1 MNKYI
6 ELLGKLH
13 VHPLFWLIAG
23 MAVLTAH
30 FKQLCL
36 LFFIVL
42 VHELG
47 HAAAAVFF
55 SWRVKRILLL
65 PFGGVAEVEEYG
77 NRPFREEWIVTLAG
91 PAQHLWLIAAAF
103 FLWKAGWI
111 ADEGWELFF
120 RYNLAVL
127 GLNLLPIWPLDGGK
141 LLFLLLAYFRPFSA
155 AHRHMVAVSAVL
167 LAVFAVL
174 LFVVAPRQLDLW
186 TIAAFLAHAIWQE
199 QKQHPYV
206 VMRFLLERYY
216 GKKGDYA
223 RLRTITAPA
232 DERISHV
239 LHRFYRGQKH
249 AIVVVRNGRERTTLD
264 ENELLHAFFSEK
276 QTDAPLGALIYS

>member
-6 ELLGKLH
+6 GLLGKLH
-13 VHPLFWLIAG
+13 VHPLLWLIGG

-47 HAAAAVFF
+47 HAAAAAFF

-65 PFGGVAEVEEYG
+65 PFGGVAEVEEHG

-91 PAQHLWLIAAAF
+91 PAQHLWLGAAAF
-103 FLWKAGWI
+103 FFWKAGWM
-111 ADEGWELFF
+111 DDGSWELFF
-120 RYNLAVL
+120 RYNVAVF
-127 GLNLLPIWPLDGGK
+127 GMNLLPVWPLDGGK
-141 LLFLLLAYFRPFSA
+141 LLFLLLSYRRPFSE
-155 AHRHMVAVSAVL
+155 AHRNMVAISAAVL
-167 LAVFAVL
+167 VAGVIL
-174 LFVVAPRQLDLW
+174 LLVAAPRQLELW
-186 TIAAFLAHAIWQE
+186 VIAAFLAHAVWQE
-199 QKQHPYV
+199 WKQHPYI

-216 GKKGDYA
+216 GKKGDYT
-223 RLRTITAPA
+223 RLQTITASA
-232 DERISHV
+232 EERISAV

-249 AIVVVRNGRERTTLD
+249 AIEVTGGSGERMTLD
-264 ENELLHAFFSEK
+264 ENELLHAFFAEK
-276 QTDAPLGALIYS
+276 RTDAPLGALIY

>member
-6 ELLGKLH
+6 GLLGKLH
-13 VHPLFWLIAG
+13 VHPLLWLIGG

-47 HAAAAVFF
+47 HAAAAAFF

-65 PFGGVAEVEEYG
+65 PFGGVAEVEEHG

-91 PAQHLWLIAAAF
+91 PAQHLWLGAAAF
-103 FLWKAGWI
+103 FFWKAGWM
-111 ADEGWELFF
+111 DDGSWELFF
-120 RYNLAVL
+120 RYNVAVF
-127 GLNLLPIWPLDGGK
+127 GLNLLPVWPLDGGK
-141 LLFLLLAYFRPFSA
+141 LLFLLLSYRRPFSE
-155 AHRHMVAVSAVL
+155 AHRNMVAISAAVL
-167 LAVFAVL
+167 VAGVIL
-174 LFVVAPRQLDLW
+174 LLVAAPRQLELW
-186 TIAAFLAHAIWQE
+186 VITAFLAHAVWQE
-199 QKQHPYV
+199 WKQHPYI

-216 GKKGDYA
+216 GKKGDYT
-223 RLRTITAPA
+223 RLQTITASA
-232 DERISHV
+232 EERISAV

-249 AIVVVRNGRERTTLD
+249 AIVVTGGSGERMTLD
-264 ENELLHAFFSEK
+264 ENELLHAFFAEK
-276 QTDAPLGALIYS
+276 RTDAPLGALIY

>member
-6 ELLGKLH
+6 GLLGKLH
-13 VHPLFWLIAG
+13 VHPLLWLIGG

-47 HAAAAVFF
+47 HAAAAAFF

-65 PFGGVAEVEEYG
+65 PFGGVAEVEEHG

-91 PAQHLWLIAAAF
+91 PAQHLWLGVAACF
-103 FLWKAGWI
+103 FWKAGWM
-111 ADEGWELFF
+111 DDGSWELFF
-120 RYNLAVL
+120 HYNVAVF
-127 GLNLLPIWPLDGGK
+127 GLNLLPVWPLDGGK
-141 LLFLLLAYFRPFSA
+141 LLFLLLSYRRPFSE
-155 AHRHMVAVSAVL
+155 AHRNMVAISAAMLVAGVIL
-167 LAVFAVL
+167 LLVAV
-174 LFVVAPRQLDLW
+174 PRQLELW
-186 TIAAFLAHAIWQE
+186 VIAAFLAHAVWQE
-199 QKQHPYV
+199 WKQHPYI

-216 GKKGDYA
+216 GKKGDYT
-223 RLRTITAPA
+223 RLQTITASA
-232 DERISHV
+232 EERISAV

-249 AIVVVRNGRERTTLD
+249 AIEVTGGSGERMTLD
-264 ENELLHAFFSEK
+264 ENELLHAFFAEK
-276 QTDAPLGALIYS
+276 RTDAPLGALIY

>member
-6 ELLGKLH
+6 GLLGKLH
-13 VHPLFWLIAG
+13 VHPLLWLIGG

-47 HAAAAVFF
+47 HAAAATFF

-65 PFGGVAEVEEYG
+65 PFGGVAEVEEHG

-91 PAQHLWLIAAAF
+91 PAQHLWLGVAACF
-103 FLWKAGWI
+103 FWKAGWM
-111 ADEGWELFF
+111 DDGSWELFF
-120 RYNLAVL
+120 RYNVAVFV
-127 GLNLLPIWPLDGGK
+127 LNLLPVWPLDGGK
-141 LLFLLLAYFRPFSA
+141 LLFLLLSYRRPFSE
-155 AHRHMVAVSAVL
+155 AHRNMVAISAAMLVAGVIL
-167 LAVFAVL
+167 LLVAV
-174 LFVVAPRQLDLW
+174 PRQLELW
-186 TIAAFLAHAIWQE
+186 VIAAFLAHAVWQE
-199 QKQHPYV
+199 WKQHPYI

-216 GKKGDYA
+216 GKKGDYT
-223 RLRTITAPA
+223 RLQTITASA
-232 DERISHV
+232 EERISAV

-249 AIVVVRNGRERTTLD
+249 AIEVTGGSGERMTLD
-264 ENELLHAFFSEK
+264 ENELLHAFFAEK
-276 QTDAPLGALIYS
+276 RTDAPLGALIY

>member
-6 ELLGKLH
+6 GLLGKLH
-13 VHPLFWLIAG
+13 VHPLLWLIGG

-47 HAAAAVFF
+47 HAAAAAFF

-65 PFGGVAEVEEYG
+65 PFGGVAEVEEHG

-91 PAQHLWLIAAAF
+91 PAQHLWLGAAAF
-103 FLWKAGWI
+103 FFWKAGWM
-111 ADEGWELFF
+111 DDGSWELFF
-120 RYNLAVL
+120 RYNVAVF
-127 GLNLLPIWPLDGGK
+127 GLNLLPVWPLDGGK
-141 LLFLLLAYFRPFSA
+141 LLFLLLSYRRPFSE
-155 AHRHMVAVSAVL
+155 AHRNMVAISAAVL
-167 LAVFAVL
+167 VAGVIL
-174 LFVVAPRQLDLW
+174 LLVAAPRQLELW
-186 TIAAFLAHAIWQE
+186 VIAAFLAHAVWQE
-199 QKQHPYV
+199 WKQHPYV

-216 GKKGDYA
+216 GKKGDYT
-223 RLRTITAPA
+223 RLQTITASA
-232 DERISHV
+232 EERISAV

-249 AIVVVRNGRERTTLD
+249 AIVVTGGSGERMTLD
-264 ENELLHAFFSEK
+264 ENELLHAFFAEK
-276 QTDAPLGALIYS
+276 RTDAPLGALIY